1 MSLRRKPQKAI
12 QTDSF
17 GRRGI
22 LGYSEL
28 FRLVDFDSMVQVHTP
43 TLPTSLNLG
52 PLRSPIQSMVPRQAP
67 STSIKKQ
74 EVHWLELPCRQG

>member
-28 FRLVDFDSMVQVHTP
+28 FRLVDFDSMAAVHTP
-43 TLPTSLNLG
+43 TLPTSLSLG
-52 PLRSPIQSMVPRQAP
+52 PLPSPIQSMLLRQAP

-74 EVHWLELPCRQG
+74 KIHWLELPCRRG